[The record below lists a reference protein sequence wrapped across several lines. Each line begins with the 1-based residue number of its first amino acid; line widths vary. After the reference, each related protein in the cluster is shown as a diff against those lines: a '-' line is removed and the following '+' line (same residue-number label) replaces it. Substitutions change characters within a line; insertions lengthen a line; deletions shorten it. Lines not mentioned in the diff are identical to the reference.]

1 MSAVR
6 GRPDLTLEEAE
17 RHLLRGVQ
25 NIANQEERMEVLE
38 RAGQETISARTV
50 LLETFLSTQLQFVA
64 HRDRIVRELHGAL
77 GG

>member
-50 LLETFLSTQLQFVA
+50 LETFLSTQLQFVA

-77 GG
+77 GC

>member
-38 RAGQETISARTV
+38 RAGQETISARAV
-50 LLETFLSTQLQFVA
+50 LETFLSTQLQFVA

>member
-50 LLETFLSTQLQFVA
+50 LETFLSTQLQFVA